1 VIELQTQIVFDEVI
15 AGMLSAQCFGGKS
28 LPRTVS
34 VPASSEARYQELV
47 DRGYLFLRFLPQC
60 DWYNARLASPDDL
73 GRLRLI
79 AEESWFSEASAADR
93 WLATWAALDTL
104 PDSHCQRVRRLLS
117 EGLQVECMQRRITLF
132 GRSPEGPFTILDGNH
147 RMLALAHNVLAQRMP
162 MEPLD
167 VHLGLSF
174 GPCRWHGDPVM
185 WEERPPHDGKTRFV
199 LRTW

>member
-93 WLATWAALDTL
+93 SLATWAALDTL

-147 RMLALAHNVLAQRMP
+147 RMLALARNVLAQRMP

>member
-1 VIELQTQIVFDEVI
+1 MIELQTQIVFDEVI

-34 VPASSEARYQELV
+34 APASSEARYQELV

-93 WLATWAALDTL
+93 SLATWAALDTL

>member
-1 VIELQTQIVFDEVI
+1 MIELQTQIVFDEVI

-93 WLATWAALDTL
+93 SLASWAALDTL

-117 EGLQVECMQRRITLF
+117 EGLQVECMQRHITLF